1 MALAID
7 GNETLGK
14 QSYLDRTSIYGS
26 KKMNEIIQ
34 NFQFIRPQWLWL
46 FLPIIAGY
54 ILKLKYGKDQNL
66 WQQIIPKHLYQQMI
80 VSKGIYRSNGFT
92 HVSAFTLLIATLAI
106 AGPSW
111 EKLPQAVYQTQVG
124 KVILMDMS
132 MSLRATDL
140 SPNRLTRARFKA
152 IDLVNEVKEGETGLV
167 AYSGDAFVVSP
178 LTDDINNLKTLI
190 PVLSPEIMPTQGSS
204 ALTGLQ
210 QSASLLR
217 NAGYKQGQI
226 YWITDG
232 INYDEI
238 KDVRNFIIDSDFD
251 VSALLIGTEAGAPI
265 SMLDGQL
272 LKDYSGKIVIP
283 SIDSRYMNQAMAGTS
298 AQYHLFA
305 ADNSDIQAIKMKVE
319 YEQQQ
324 EAKAI
329 ENTTGD
335 ELKDMGPFLVLL
347 LLPIAAYTFRK
358 GLLNIAVVA
367 LFTSALLLP
376 SQPTMAQTQAGSPE
390 STPEI
395 TLANP
400 NTAPETIVDKVFKNA
415 DQRGKLA
422 FDNSDYDAASELFED
437 TQWRAA
443 SAYKKGDYESAARL
457 YNELLKN
464 KGTSNTNNLYNQ
476 GNTLAKLGK
485 LEEAIKLYEQTL
497 MVDGDHQQALQNKK
511 IVEEMLK
518 QQQNDPNQQQ
528 DSNDQNSDENG
539 QQQDSEQQ
547 GDSDSQEQEQSQD
560 GESQENG
567 QQGDQNGEQ
576 QSQGQQTP
584 EQQKEQKSEQQT
596 NASDE
601 ALKQNA
607 EEQAQEESDASPTD
621 EQQDQ
626 ESPASNK
633 PNEQTGEQGTTE
645 QEQQAAISNQIDA
658 ENLTPE
664 QKEEMQRMQMILNKV
679 PDDPAYLLKRKMQ
692 LEAYKRKNNPP
703 TPEQENW

>member
-1 MALAID
+1 
-7 GNETLGK
+7 
-14 QSYLDRTSIYGS
+14 
-26 KKMNEIIQ
+26 MNEIIQ

-576 QSQGQQTP
+576 QSQGQQSP
-584 EQQKEQKSEQQT
+584 EQQKEQQSEQQT

-607 EEQAQEESDASPTD
+607 EEQAQEESDTSPTD

-626 ESPASNK
+626 ESPAGNK
-633 PNEQTGEQGTTE
+633 PNEQTDEQGTTE

>member
-1 MALAID
+1 
-7 GNETLGK
+7 
-14 QSYLDRTSIYGS
+14 
-26 KKMNEIIQ
+26 MNEIIQ

-46 FLPIIAGY
+46 FLPIIVGY
-54 ILKLKYGKDQNL
+54 LLKLKYGKDQNL
-66 WQQIIPKHLYQQMI
+66 WQQIIPQHLYQQMI
-80 VSKGIYRSNGFT
+80 VRKGIHKSNGFT
-92 HVSAFTLLIATLAI
+92 HVAASTLLIATLAI

-190 PVLSPEIMPTQGSS
+190 PVLSPEIMPSQGSS
-204 ALTGLQ
+204 ALIGLE
-210 QSASLLR
+210 QSATLLR

-305 ADNSDIQAIKMKVE
+305 ADNSDIQAIKIKVE

-335 ELKDMGPFLVLL
+335 QLKDMGPFLVLL

-358 GLLNIAVVA
+358 GLLNIAVA
-367 LFTSALLLP
+367 ILFTSALLLP
-376 SQPTMAQTQAGSPE
+376 KQPAMAQTQSSSPE

-400 NTAPETIVDKVFKNA
+400 NTAPETIIDKVFKNA

-422 FDNSDYDAASELFED
+422 FDNSDFDTASALFED
-437 TQWRAA
+437 EQWRAA
-443 SAYKKGDYESAARL
+443 SAYKKGDFEGAARL
-457 YNELLKN
+457 YSELLKN
-464 KGTSNTNNLYNQ
+464 TSTSNSDNLYNH
-476 GNTLAKLGK
+476 GNALAKLGK
-485 LEEAIKLYEQTL
+485 LEEAIELYDQTL
-497 MVDGDHQQALQNKK
+497 LVDGDHQQALQNKK

-518 QQQNDPNQQQ
+518 QQQNEQNQQQ
-528 DSNDQNSDENG
+528 DSNEQNPNENG
-539 QQQDSEQQ
+539 EQQDSDQQ
-547 GDSDSQEQEQSQD
+547 GDSDSQQQEQSQD
-560 GESQENG
+560 GDSQEDG
-567 QQGDQNGEQ
+567 QQGEQNGEQ
-576 QSQGQQTP
+576 QSQGQQNP
-584 EQQKEQKSEQQT
+584 EQQSEQQN

-621 EQQDQ
+621 EQQEQ
-626 ESPASNK
+626 ESPAGNE
-633 PNEQTGEQGTTE
+633 PNEQSDEQETTE
-645 QEQQAAISNQIDA
+645 QEQQAAISNQMNA

>member
-1 MALAID
+1 
-7 GNETLGK
+7 
-14 QSYLDRTSIYGS
+14 
-26 KKMNEIIQ
+26 MNEIIQ

-46 FLPIIAGY
+46 FVPIILGY
-54 ILKLKYGKDQNL
+54 IVKLKYGKDQNL
-66 WQQIIPKHLYQQMI
+66 WQQIIPTHLYQQMI
-80 VSKGIYRSNGFT
+80 VSKGIHKSNGFM
-92 HVSAFTLLIATLAI
+92 HVAMVTLLIATLAI

-140 SPNRLTRARFKA
+140 SPNRLARARFKA

-204 ALTGLQ
+204 ALTGLT
-210 QSASLLR
+210 QSADLLR

-238 KDVRNFIIDSDFD
+238 KDVRNFIIDSDYD

-283 SIDSRYMNQAMAGTS
+283 GIDSRYMNQAMAGTS

-319 YEQQQ
+319 FEQQQ
-324 EAKAI
+324 EAQAI

-358 GLLNIAVVA
+358 GLLNLAVA
-367 LFTSALLLP
+367 TLFTALLLLP
-376 SQPTMAQTQAGSPE
+376 KQPAMAQSQGLNNSPE
-390 STPEI
+390 PAPNI

-400 NTAPETIVDKVFKNA
+400 ELAPETIIDKVFKNA

-422 FDNSDYDAASELFED
+422 FDNSDFEKAGQLFENEEW
-437 TQWRAA
+437 QAA
-443 SAYKKGDYESAARL
+443 NAYKMGDYESAAKL
-457 YNELLKN
+457 YDELLEKTDTPN
-464 KGTSNTNNLYNQ
+464 IDNLYNQ
-476 GNTLAKLGK
+476 GNALARLGK
-485 LEEAIKLYEQTL
+485 LEEALELYEQTL
-497 MVDGDHQQALQNKK
+497 KVDSKHENALQNKK

-518 QQQNDPNQQQ
+518 QQQSDQNQQQ
-528 DSNDQNSDENG
+528 DSNEQNSDENG
-539 QQQDSEQQ
+539 QPQDSEQQ
-547 GDSDSQEQEQSQD
+547 GESDSQQQDQSEE
-560 GESQENG
+560 GESQQDG
-567 QQGDQNGEQ
+567 QQGEQNGEQ
-576 QSQGQQTP
+576 QSEGQQDP
-584 EQQKEQKSEQQT
+584 DQQSDQQN

-607 EEQAQEESDASPTD
+607 EEQEQNESQATQND
-621 EQQDQ
+621 EQQGQ
-626 ESPASNK
+626 ESNQENK
-633 PNEQTGEQGTTE
+633 PNEQGEEQQGTE
-645 QEQQAAISNQIDA
+645 QEQQAAISNQINADD
-658 ENLTPE
+658 LTPE